1 MQAVTLQP
9 RPLFGIGTVARLT
22 GVKPDTLRV
31 WERRYQLGASYKS
44 DSGRRQ
50 YTQADLEHLQLVAA
64 LVADGTRIGEIAS
77 LDRKTLEMLLR
88 ERGTS
93 RASAGRQGKP
103 RVVFI
108 GEALCDWLDNHQ
120 GCLAGVDAQLAALA
134 PATVDPALFSHLE
147 GTDILVLESRSPA
160 DLSQERV
167 LELRDLLQAGS
178 VLVLH
183 RQQDERWRRALASAG
198 VETMTFPPEPPAL
211 AFHLSSRFA
220 EAATS
225 TGGGT
230 LGELVAGGPPRY
242 SRDELEAAARLKVTA
257 ECECPA
263 HISGLIKALAEFE
276 EYSASCSID
285 NWREAAV
292 HSCIY
297 AYTGQARRLME
308 KALGAVLEG
317 REEEFQRE
325 LGRIEELKLDDLRR
339 PQVARG
345 QT

>member
-1 MQAVTLQP
+1 MQAISLQP

-44 DSGRRQ
+44 GSGRRQ

-64 LVADGTRIGEIAS
+64 LVAEGTRIGEIAS
-77 LDRKTLEMLLR
+77 LDRKTLEMLMR
-88 ERGTS
+88 ERGS
-93 RASAGRQGKP
+93 GRPKGSGHGKP

-108 GEALCDWLDNHQ
+108 GEALCDWLDRHQ
-120 GCLAGVDAQLAALA
+120 GCLAGVDAQLAATA
-134 PATVDPALFSHLE
+134 PAEVDDATFTGLK
-147 GTDILVLESRSPA
+147 GTDILVLECRSPA
-160 DLSQERV
+160 ELSVAEV
-167 LELRDLLQAGS
+167 AHLRDLLQADS
-178 VLVLH
+178 VLVMH
-183 RQQDERWRRALASAG
+183 RQQDDRWRQALSEQG
-198 VETMTFPPEPPAL
+198 VETMDFPPEPPAL
-211 AFHLSSRFA
+211 AFHLSRRFA
-220 EAATS
+220 ENATH

-242 SRDELEAAARLKVTA
+242 SQDELSAARRLEGE
-257 ECECPA
+257 ECECPS
-263 HISGLIKALAEFE
+263 HIAGLIDALAEFE
-276 EYSASCSID
+276 QYSASCSID

-325 LGRIEELKLDDLRR
+325 LRRIESVTLKELRR
-339 PQVARG
+339 PPPA
-345 QT
+345 TASS